1 MSRVPSGLPSSTMMI
16 SQSRLLLLLFFVSY
30 ALVLGEGG
38 MGRKEVGGVLLA
50 KGPLQKPDD
59 DREVPALV
67 VGRQDD
73 RVFVFGAHC
82 V

>member
-1 MSRVPSGLPSSTMMI
+1 M
-16 SQSRLLLLLFFVSY
+16 
-30 ALVLGEGG
+30 VLYLGKGG
-38 MGRKEVGGVLLA
+38 GDGKEVGGVLLA
-50 KGPLQKPDD
+50 KGPLQEPDD

>member
-16 SQSRLLLLLFFVSY
+16 SQSRLLFSLSFVSMSCTW
-30 ALVLGEGG
+30 G
-38 MGRKEVGGVLLA
+38 GRKYEGVGGVVLLA
-50 KGPLQKPDD
+50 KGPLQEPDD

>member
-1 MSRVPSGLPSSTMMI
+1 MRGGI
-16 SQSRLLLLLFFVSY
+16 
-30 ALVLGEGG
+30 G
-38 MGRKEVGGVLLA
+38 MGLLLA
-50 KGPLQKPDD
+50 KGPLQEPDD